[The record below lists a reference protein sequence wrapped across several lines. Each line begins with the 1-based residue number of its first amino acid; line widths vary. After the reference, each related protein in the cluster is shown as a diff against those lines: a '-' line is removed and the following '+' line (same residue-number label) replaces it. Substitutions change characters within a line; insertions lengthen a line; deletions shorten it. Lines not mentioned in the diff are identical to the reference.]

1 MADWQSWSQRPALRA
16 LRGRDLLT
24 LAQLT
29 PGELEALLEFASA
42 LKAAGPYG
50 SRELLAGQAIA
61 LIFEK
66 PSTRTRV
73 SFEVAIWQLGGHAVT
88 MTTQQMQLGRGET
101 WEDTGRVLSRYVQGV
116 VVRTFAQEGV
126 EALAE
131 AASVPVIN
139 ALTDRFH
146 PCQVLAD
153 LLTLK
158 EHFGRLR
165 GLKLTYVGD
174 GNNMAHSLMLGGAL
188 AGLDVVVC
196 TPPGYEPDPEVVAH
210 AQRLAERSGCSV
222 RLSHRPEE
230 AAAAAD
236 ALYTD
241 VWTSMGQEAERERRL
256 RDFQGF
262 QLNEEL
268 LKKAASHAVVL
279 HCLPAHRGEEITA
292 GVLEGEQSLVFPQ
305 AENRLHV
312 QKAVLAA
319 LLGF

>member
-1 MADWQSWSQRPALRA
+1 MAEWQSWLQRPALRA
-16 LRGRDLLT
+16 LQGRDLLT

-29 PGELEALLEFASA
+29 PEELEALLEFASA
-42 LKAAGPYG
+42 LKEAGPYG
-50 SRELLAGQAIA
+50 ARELLAGQAIA

-73 SFEVAIWQLGGHAVT
+73 SFEVAMWQLGGHAVT

-116 VVRTFAQEGV
+116 VIRTFAQEGL

-153 LLTLK
+153 LLTLR

-196 TPPGYEPDPEVVAH
+196 TPPGYEPEEQVVAQ
-210 AQRLAERSGCSV
+210 AQRLAEASGCRV
-222 RLSHRPEE
+222 HVSHDPAE
-230 AAAAAD
+230 AAAGAD

-241 VWTSMGQEAERERRL
+241 VWASMGQEDERERRL
-256 RDFQGF
+256 RDFQGY

-268 LKKAASHAVVL
+268 LGKAASRAVVL

-292 GVLEGEQSLVFPQ
+292 AVMDGEQSLVFPQ

-312 QKAVLAA
+312 QKALLAA
-319 LLGF
+319 LMGR